1 MVGIM
6 RLPLPLTAVLVAALA
21 VAGAGCGSDDDSP
34 ESASS
39 TTVASSEVTTS
50 SGPETTTTTAATTT
64 SLGAVT
70 MAGQTVP
77 VARLL
82 AVAAGLCE
90 AAAQAPTDVEAAEKT
105 FNARSHDGLHLIAR
119 GLEQIDRAA
128 SAALLEAKQT
138 VEGDFSRSAAGSQVA
153 ADLKPLHDVTVSSL
167 ARFNV
172 TAGACPPA
180 A

>member
-1 MVGIM
+1 M
-6 RLPLPLTAVLVAALA
+6 RLPLPLTAALVAALA
-21 VAGAGCGSDDDSP
+21 VAGVSCGSENNSS

-50 SGPETTTTTAATTT
+50 SAPETTTTAAATTS

-105 FNARSHDGLHLIAR
+105 FNGRSHDGLHLIAR
-119 GLEQIDRAA
+119 GLEEIDRAA
-128 SAALLEAKQT
+128 SAALLEAKQK

-167 ARFNV
+167 ARFHV